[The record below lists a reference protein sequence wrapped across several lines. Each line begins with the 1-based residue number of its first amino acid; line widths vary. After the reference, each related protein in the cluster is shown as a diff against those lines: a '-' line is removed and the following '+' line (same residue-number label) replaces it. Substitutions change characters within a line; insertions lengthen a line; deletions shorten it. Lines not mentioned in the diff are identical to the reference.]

1 MQIKASTR
9 GSDIIFEGA
18 GSKLKNR
25 YGSGELGA
33 GVKIFFRKV
42 TNLVFPTFENPI
54 NFAISEEPM
63 EEDSMMTNEEAEDAD
78 GVDDEQDNEE
88 SHGAGGEQ
96 NRTTRHLFE
105 RLCNLET
112 TIALTGN
119 NLGLLYSTLIF
130 CTVIQFLCRKRMWNA
145 RSSKTMK
152 YRLLQKNRILAGR
165 VEKLK

>member
-1 MQIKASTR
+1 MADAEADRDDTHEGSFEESEFEFEIWLEFSNSKVFRNLQIKTSTR
-9 GSDIIFEGA
+9 GSGIIFEGA

-33 GVKIFFRKV
+33 SVKIFFRKV
-42 TNLVFPTFENPI
+42 TNLIFPTFENPI

-96 NRTTRHLFE
+96 NRTIRHLFE
-105 RLCNLET
+105 RLCAIWRRQLH
-112 TIALTGN
+112 
-119 NLGLLYSTLIF
+119 
-130 CTVIQFLCRKRMWNA
+130 
-145 RSSKTMK
+145 
-152 YRLLQKNRILAGR
+152 
-165 VEKLK
+165 